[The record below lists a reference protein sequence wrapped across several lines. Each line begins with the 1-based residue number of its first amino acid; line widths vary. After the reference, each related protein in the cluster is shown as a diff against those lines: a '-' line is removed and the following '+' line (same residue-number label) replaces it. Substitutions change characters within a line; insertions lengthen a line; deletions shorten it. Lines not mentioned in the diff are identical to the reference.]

1 MNQIF
6 SGPQPEL
13 GSLGQS
19 MGLTGD
25 ALSRGRGQAL
35 AEPHMVSVVS
45 GMVMARLES
54 AGDGLISAAD
64 YLSAQWKFMDERA
77 PGQMAQIQGI
87 AEGYGIAADDLFA
100 YLHLSLIDKADG
112 DPCAEEDGCSVVAC
126 RVADGGPLLAKNR
139 DHWGEHRAL
148 QRVFLE
154 SDPAWQGRRILSVG
168 SLGSPGAY
176 SSGMNS
182 DGLALADTAI
192 DWRRPGVGWLR
203 YLLMNEILIN
213 FSTVVEALDFI
224 KSQPHAGGGS
234 LVLMDVTGRSV
245 SVELTTGRIF
255 SRTASPAGIGQ
266 TNHFLN
272 PNHGAGLSQS
282 SGNLDALNSRG
293 RLTRIENWLDDNNF
307 SQPDINHVAAL
318 MGSHDFLDATA
329 LCCHGDDSE
338 TISTSL
344 FACASRRLYFCPGNP
359 CTVDWRLYGFEL
371 PG

>member
-6 SGPQPEL
+6 TGPQPEL

-35 AEPHMVSVVS
+35 AEPHMVSAVS

-64 YLSAQWKFMDERA
+64 YLSAQWKFLDQRA
-77 PGQMAQIQGI
+77 PGQLAQIQGI
-87 AEGYGIAADDLFA
+87 AEGYGIEADDLFA
-100 YLHLSLIDKADG
+100 YLHLGLIEDADG
-112 DPCAEEDGCSVVAC
+112 SSRAEEDGCSVVAC
-126 RVADGGPLLAKNR
+126 RVADSGPLLAKNR
-139 DHWGEHRAL
+139 DYWGEHWAL

-154 SDPAWQGRRILSVG
+154 SDPAWQDRRILSVG
-168 SLGSPGAY
+168 SLGSPGAF

-192 DWRRPGVGWLR
+192 AWPRPGIGWLR

-213 FSTVVEALDFI
+213 FCTVVKALDFI

-272 PNHGAGLSQS
+272 SSHRAELSRVS
-282 SGNLDALNSRG
+282 ENPDASNSRD
-293 RLTRIENWLDDNNF
+293 RLARIENWLDDNKF
-307 SQPDINHVAAL
+307 AQPDINHVAAL
-318 MGSHDFLDATA
+318 MGSHDSLDVTA

-344 FACASRRLYFCPGNP
+344 FACASRILYFCPGNP
-359 CTVDWRLYGFEL
+359 CTDDWRLYGFEI